1 MKSFAPKP
9 WVVPMPVLIIGT
21 YNEDGTPN
29 AMNAAWSGQWDMK
42 EIMIS
47 MGSHVTTKNLDRNGE
62 FTVAFA
68 TKNTMVASDFVGI
81 VSAKNDPKKM
91 DKTGWNIEK
100 ATMVDAPVFT
110 DFPMTLEC
118 RIKEKY
124 DESETGYYLVAEIVN
139 ILVDEKYLAEDGNPD
154 MQKMELIVLDPIHH
168 GYIQLGD
175 KVGNAFSDG
184 KALKNN
190 METERILL
198 RRWQESDAEVLF
210 KYASDPD
217 VGPRAGWPA
226 HKSVEE
232 SREIIQTFF
241 HNETTW
247 AIVLKETGEAI
258 GCIGYYTHETSNIPI
273 GKNDCEVGYWV
284 GKPYWNKGIC
294 TEALKLMLDYCINEK
309 HFENIWA
316 DHFTGNPASGRVMEK
331 CGFIDTGMLNKC
343 SQLVGGDKDMVKVFK
358 YKGLKKMRKKSRA
371 MDSEWALEIMHKAP
385 YITVSFI
392 DEDGKPYGLPL
403 SLASDDD
410 VN

>member
-124 DESETGYYLVAEIVN
+124 DEARPAT
-139 ILVDEKYLAEDGNPD
+139 ILW
-154 MQKMELIVLDPIHH
+154 QKLSISLWTRSIWQKTVILIC
-168 GYIQLGD
+168 
-175 KVGNAFSDG
+175 
-184 KALKNN
+184 
-190 METERILL
+190 
-198 RRWQESDAEVLF
+198 RRW
-210 KYASDPD
+210 
-217 VGPRAGWPA
+217 
-226 HKSVEE
+226 
-232 SREIIQTFF
+232 
-241 HNETTW
+241 N
-247 AIVLKETGEAI
+247 
-258 GCIGYYTHETSNIPI
+258 
-273 GKNDCEVGYWV
+273 
-284 GKPYWNKGIC
+284 
-294 TEALKLMLDYCINEK
+294 
-309 HFENIWA
+309 
-316 DHFTGNPASGRVMEK
+316 
-331 CGFIDTGMLNKC
+331 
-343 SQLVGGDKDMVKVFK
+343 
-358 YKGLKKMRKKSRA
+358 
-371 MDSEWALEIMHKAP
+371 
-385 YITVSFI
+385 
-392 DEDGKPYGLPL
+392 
-403 SLASDDD
+403 
-410 VN
+410 